1 MEHKSFDDMKEQMI
15 KNSFS
20 NMSKIILKEM
30 DEQGLSAEDV
40 RKSIKG
46 KMIKPLNE
54 KDMRESMEF
63 RNRSRGATFSK
74 ESMNHI
80 STCCN
85 KKIGEEEFILNHGMC
100 NNCMDNGLE
109 EANKRQKNK

>member
-1 MEHKSFDDMKEQMI
+1 MEHKSFDGMNEKNI
-15 KNSFS
+15 RNSFS
-20 NMSKIILKEM
+20 NMRKIMLKEM
-30 DEQGLSAEDV
+30 EEQGLSAEDV
-40 RKSIKG
+40 RKSINHKR
-46 KMIKPLNE
+46 IKPLSQ

-63 RNRSRGATFSK
+63 RNSSRGATFSK